1 MRRLAALASF
11 VLIFGACYGPDASL
25 TESGKSKPELELQ
38 FPSATAPGSTEVAEL
53 TITNPGPQAMDS
65 LVVAFSRLGDPDL
78 PIPVVDVAPPNGE
91 GSVRE
96 VSPKPK
102 AISPEGIIYTFD
114 GLGDDGSI
122 TISFTLVMPTETGPA
137 GNAILVYDG
146 RDPERARGVRL
157 ETEVGG

>member
-1 MRRLAALASF
+1 MRRLAALASL
-11 VLIFGACYGPDASL
+11 VLILGSCYGPDASL

-38 FPSATAPGSTEVAEL
+38 FPSTTTPGATEVAEL
-53 TITNPGPQAMDS
+53 TITNPGPQVMDS

-78 PIPVVDVAPPNGE
+78 PAPVVDVAPPNGE
-91 GSVRE
+91 GAVRE

-102 AISPEGIIYTFD
+102 GISPEGIIFTFD
-114 GLGDDGSI
+114 GLDADGSM
-122 TISFTLVMPTETGPA
+122 TISVTLVMPAETGPA

-146 RDPERARGVRL
+146 QDPERARGVRL